1 MEVINRVIPSEE
13 QMEGFMEPG
22 REGPIYML
30 NLLKFKDEAEY
41 ADGRETDLSGAQ
53 AYAIYGQEVVA
64 HLQKVGGAPMFS
76 ARVERLML
84 GEVEELW
91 DSAAI
96 AMYPSRK
103 AMLEMMMSPEY
114 QASALHREAGL
125 AGQLN
130 IELVE
135 PVGAWLMKGQ
145 AS

>member
-1 MEVINRVIPSEE
+1 MEVINRVIPSED

-103 AMLEMMMSPEY
+103 AMLEMLMSPEY

>member
-64 HLQKVGGAPMFS
+64 HLQKVGGALMFS
-76 ARVERLML
+76 AVVERLML

-103 AMLEMMMSPEY
+103 AMLEMLMSPEY

>member
-1 MEVINRVIPSEE
+1 MQVINKVQPNEE
-13 QMEGFMEPG
+13 QMKGFMAPG
-22 REGPIYML
+22 HDGPIYML
-30 NLLKFKDEAEY
+30 KLLSEVGD
-41 ADGRETDLSGAQ
+41 REPKHL
-53 AYAIYGQEVVA
+53 VVG
-64 HLQKVGGAPMFS
+64 HLAKVGGAPMFS

-103 AMLEMMMSPEY
+103 AMMEMISSPDY
-114 QASALHREAGL
+114 QASAVHRAAGL

-135 PVGAWLMKGQ
+135 PVGAWLMQ
-145 AS
+145 QQS

>member
-1 MEVINRVIPSEE
+1 MEVVNKVAPTEE
-13 QMEGFMEPG
+13 QMEGFLEPG
-22 REGPIYML
+22 RDGPIYML
-30 NLLKFKDEAEY
+30 NLLKFKEKAEY
-41 ADGRETDLSGAQ
+41 ADGRETVLSGAE
-53 AYAIYGQEVVA
+53 AYAIYGQEVIQ

-76 ARVERLML
+76 AGVERLML

-91 DSAAI
+91 DAAAI

-103 AMLEMMMSPEY
+103 AMLEMIMSPEY

-135 PVGAWLMKGQ
+135 PIGAWLQ
-145 AS
+145 

>member
-103 AMLEMMMSPEY
+103 AMLEMLMSPEY

>member
-1 MEVINRVIPSEE
+1 MEVVNKVAPTEE
-13 QMEGFMEPG
+13 QMKGFLEPG
-22 REGPIYML
+22 RDGPIYML
-30 NLLKFKDEAEY
+30 NLLKVKEKAEY
-41 ADGRETDLSGAQ
+41 ADGRETVLSGAE
-53 AYAIYGQEVVA
+53 AYAIYGQEVIQ

-76 ARVERLML
+76 AGVERLML

-91 DSAAI
+91 DAAAI

-103 AMLEMMMSPEY
+103 AMLEMIMSPEY

-135 PVGAWLMKGQ
+135 PIGAWLQ
-145 AS
+145 